1 MKEYENI
8 KPETM
13 MKQQEKKLLHTT
25 KITKSVHAVALK
37 KESKFD
43 EKKD

>member
-8 KPETM
+8 KPENLDETTT
-13 MKQQEKKLLHTT
+13 KKLLHTT

-37 KESKFD
+37 KKQI
-43 EKKD
+43 